1 MVDRASP
8 AQQRKALE
16 VANLFVKMGIGF
28 VPIPVS
34 SSDEFEKLTAESM
47 QKLADL
53 EELVGAQGSDNQ
65 KGALSD
71 GH

>member
-28 VPIPVS
+28 VPMPVAS
-34 SSDEFEKLTAESM
+34 AAEFDAMVKKAND
-47 QKLADL
+47 KLA
-53 EELVGAQGSDNQ
+53 EMEHAQEAAEQ
-65 KGALSD
+65 KG
-71 GH
+71 GE